1 LSTANAAYALAQQ
14 GTYSVSTIS
23 NGTTLIGAAPK
34 SYVYLCNT
42 TSGSVVLGLPN
53 ALGWSGQR
61 VNAKMIGSAG
71 SVIMRSQTGSQ
82 TIDGVL
88 SEIIYTQYVSIQ
100 VTTDGVN
107 WYII

>member
-1 LSTANAAYALAQQ
+1 
-14 GTYSVSTIS
+14 
-23 NGTTLIGAAPK
+23 
-34 SYVYLCNT
+34 
-42 TSGSVVLGLPN
+42 
-53 ALGWSGQR
+53 
-61 VNAKMIGSAG
+61 
-71 SVIMRSQTGSQ
+71 VIMRSQTGSQ